1 MPNVLSPLTGDNEI
15 CMWLRETIQTLAV
28 LNCSGI
34 ESDTLNKK
42 GCDWDPICMY
52 KYVTSNVLFLC
63 TAKSLGGTG
72 ATFWVL
78 PSLYWK
84 RLI

>member
-1 MPNVLSPLTGDNEI
+1 MPNVLSPLIGGNKI

-52 KYVTSNVLFLC
+52 KYVT
-63 TAKSLGGTG
+63 
-72 ATFWVL
+72 
-78 PSLYWK
+78 
-84 RLI
+84 